1 MSFPSS
7 YKDMKKAFL
16 TVACCVWGLVVSAQQ
31 TYTCEQL
38 IDSARANNVAI
49 SNGRLGVEAAHQQRK
64 EAFTKFFPNVSATGL
79 WFNANKAMA
88 EMNINLAEQI
98 PPALGAA
105 LAQSMPPEALASLGE
120 PMSMAMMKHG
130 TLASVTALQP
140 VFAGGQIVNG
150 NKLARVGEEV
160 SRLQLQMA
168 DDEVETKVSQYF
180 WQLVSLEEKKRTLA
194 AGDTMLVDIHKDV
207 SLAVKA
213 GLVLRND
220 LLQVELRRNE
230 VESQKVKV
238 DNAMVLVRMLLVQ
251 YCGLK
256 DDRFLLAL
264 PSAELSEPLALKCDH
279 EQALAATP
287 EYQLLDKQV
296 EEAALQRKMA
306 IGEQLPSVAVGA
318 GYNYHN
324 LLGNDQS
331 FGMVFATVSV
341 PISGWWGG
349 SHAIKRKKIAH
360 QQAMEQMDDN
370 AQLLRIR
377 MQGAWNDVEEAYR
390 QLDIAKRS
398 IAQAEENLRISRN
411 TYRAGTITMSD
422 LLQAQLLYQQA
433 LDKHTDAL
441 ADYHNKVV
449 AYRHAV
455 GR

>member
-1 MSFPSS
+1 
-7 YKDMKKAFL
+7 MKKTFL
-16 TVACCVWGLVVSAQQ
+16 IVVCCMWGLGVSAQR

-38 IDSARANNVAI
+38 VDSARANNVAVT
-49 SNGRLGVEAAHQQRK
+49 NGRLGIEAAQQQRK

-88 EMNINLAEQI
+88 EMNINMAENI
-98 PPALGAA
+98 SPEVGAA
-105 LAQSMPPEALASLGE
+105 LAQSMPPELLAAMAE
-120 PMSMAMMKHG
+120 PMNMAMMKHG
-130 TLASVTALQP
+130 SIASVMAVQP

-180 WQLVSLEEKKRTLA
+180 WQLVTLEEKKRTLA
-194 AGDTMLVDIHKDV
+194 AVDTMLADIHKDV

-220 LLQVELRRNE
+220 QLQVELRRNE
-230 VESQKVKV
+230 VESQRIKLE
-238 DNAMVLVRMLLVQ
+238 NAMALLRMLVTQ

-256 DDRFLLAL
+256 DNDFQLSVPQDM
-264 PSAELSEPLALKCDH
+264 PSPLTLKCDH

-296 EEAALQRKMA
+296 EAAALQRNMA

-360 QQAMEQMDDN
+360 QQAVEQMDDN

-398 IAQAEENLRISRN
+398 IAQAEENLRICRN

-433 LDKHTDAL
+433 LDKRTDAL
-441 ADYHNKVV
+441 SDYQNKVV

>member
-1 MSFPSS
+1 
-7 YKDMKKAFL
+7 MKKAFL

-194 AGDTMLVDIHKDV
+194 AVDTMLVDIHKDV

-256 DDRFLLAL
+256 DDRFLLDL
-264 PSAELSEPLALKCDH
+264 PSAELSDPLALKCDH

-296 EEAALQRKMA
+296 EAASLQRKMA

-331 FGMVFATVSV
+331 FGMVFATISV

>member
-1 MSFPSS
+1 
-7 YKDMKKAFL
+7 MKKTFL
-16 TVACCVWGLVVSAQQ
+16 IVVCCMWGLGVSAQR

-38 IDSARANNVAI
+38 VDSARANNVAVT
-49 SNGRLGVEAAHQQRK
+49 NGRLGIEAAQQQRK

-88 EMNINLAEQI
+88 EMNINMAENI
-98 PPALGAA
+98 SPEVGAA
-105 LAQSMPPEALASLGE
+105 LAQSMPPELLAAMAE
-120 PMSMAMMKHG
+120 PMNMAMMKHG
-130 TLASVTALQP
+130 SIASVMAVQP

-180 WQLVSLEEKKRTLA
+180 WQLVTLEEKKRTLA
-194 AGDTMLVDIHKDV
+194 AVDTMLADIHKDV

-230 VESQKVKV
+230 VESQRIKL
-238 DNAMVLVRMLLVQ
+238 DNAMTLLRMLVAQ

-256 DDRFLLAL
+256 DNDFQLSVPQDM
-264 PSAELSEPLALKCDH
+264 PSPLTLKCDH
-279 EQALAATP
+279 EQALSATP

-296 EEAALQRKMA
+296 EAAALQRNMA

-360 QQAMEQMDDN
+360 QQAVEQMDDN

-398 IAQAEENLRISRN
+398 IAQAEENLRICRN

-433 LDKHTDAL
+433 LDKRTDAL
-441 ADYHNKVV
+441 SDYQNKVV

>member
-1 MSFPSS
+1 
-7 YKDMKKAFL
+7 MKKSFL
-16 TVACCVWGLVVSAQQ
+16 IIACCLWGLTASAQQ
-31 TYTCEQL
+31 AYTCEQL
-38 IDSARANNVAI
+38 VDSARANNVAV
-49 SNGRLGVEAAHQQRK
+49 STRQLGVEAAQQQRR

-79 WFNANKAMA
+79 WFNANKHMA
-88 EMNINLAEQI
+88 DMTIDLAETM
-98 PPALGAA
+98 PPALGAS
-105 LAQSMPPEALASLGE
+105 LAQMMPPEALASLAQ

-130 TLASVTALQP
+130 TIASVMAVQP

-150 NKLARVGEEV
+150 NRLARVGEEV

-168 DDEVETKVSQYF
+168 DDEVETKVTQYF
-180 WQLVSLEEKKRTLA
+180 WQLVSLQEKRRTLA
-194 AGDTMLVDIHKDV
+194 AVDTMLADIHKDV

-213 GLVLRND
+213 GLTLRND

-230 VESQKVKV
+230 VESQQVKV
-238 DNAMVLVRMLLVQ
+238 DNAMALLRMLLAQ
-251 YCGLK
+251 YCGLN
-256 DDRFLLAL
+256 DTEFRLTVPADM
-264 PSAELSEPLALKCDH
+264 PSPLAVRSDH
-279 EQALAATP
+279 DAALAATA

-296 EEAALQRKMA
+296 EAAALQKKMA
-306 IGEQLPSVAVGA
+306 VGEQLPSLAVGA

-331 FGMVFATVSV
+331 FGMIFATVSV

-349 SHAIKRKKIAH
+349 SHAIKRKKLAYR
-360 QQAMEQMDDN
+360 QALEQKDDN

-398 IAQAEENLRISRN
+398 IKQAEENLRINRN
-411 TYRAGTITMSD
+411 AYRAGTITMSD

-433 LDKHTDAL
+433 LDKQTDAL
-441 ADYHNKVV
+441 ADYHNKVL

-455 GR
+455 GK

>member
-1 MSFPSS
+1 
-7 YKDMKKAFL
+7 MKKAFL
-16 TVACCVWGLVVSAQQ
+16 TIACCVWGLVVSAQQ

-194 AGDTMLVDIHKDV
+194 AVDTMLVDIHKDV

-256 DDRFLLAL
+256 DDRFLLDL

-296 EEAALQRKMA
+296 EAAALQRKMA

>member
-1 MSFPSS
+1 
-7 YKDMKKAFL
+7 MKKTFL
-16 TVACCVWGLVVSAQQ
+16 IVVCCMWGLGVSAQR

-38 IDSARANNVAI
+38 VDSARANNVAVT
-49 SNGRLGVEAAHQQRK
+49 NGRLGIEAAQQQRK

-88 EMNINLAEQI
+88 EMNINMAENI
-98 PPALGAA
+98 SPEVGAA
-105 LAQSMPPEALASLGE
+105 LAQSMPPELLAAMAE
-120 PMSMAMMKHG
+120 PMNMAMMKHG
-130 TLASVTALQP
+130 SIASVMAVQP

-180 WQLVSLEEKKRTLA
+180 WQLVTLEEKKRTLA
-194 AGDTMLVDIHKDV
+194 AVDTMLADIHKDV

-230 VESQKVKV
+230 VESQRIKL
-238 DNAMVLVRMLLVQ
+238 DNAMTLLRMLVAQ

-256 DDRFLLAL
+256 DNDFQLSVPQDM
-264 PSAELSEPLALKCDH
+264 PSPLTLKCDH

-296 EEAALQRKMA
+296 EAAALQRNMA

-331 FGMVFATVSV
+331 FGMVFATVSI

-360 QQAMEQMDDN
+360 QQAVEQMDDN

-398 IAQAEENLRISRN
+398 IAQAEENLRICRN

-433 LDKHTDAL
+433 LDKRTDAL
-441 ADYHNKVV
+441 SDYQNKVV

>member
-1 MSFPSS
+1 
-7 YKDMKKAFL
+7 MKKAFL

-194 AGDTMLVDIHKDV
+194 AVDTMLVDIHKDV

-264 PSAELSEPLALKCDH
+264 PSAELSDPLTIKCDH

-296 EEAALQRKMA
+296 EAAALQRKMA
-306 IGEQLPSVAVGA
+306 VGEQLPSVAVGA

-331 FGMVFATVSV
+331 FGMVFATISV

>member
-16 TVACCVWGLVVSAQQ
+16 TVACCVWGLAVSAQQ

-38 IDSARANNVAI
+38 IDSARTNNVAI

-194 AGDTMLVDIHKDV
+194 AVDTMLVDIHKDV

-256 DDRFLLAL
+256 DDRFLLDL
-264 PSAELSEPLALKCDH
+264 PSAELSDPLTIKCDH

-296 EEAALQRKMA
+296 EAASLQRKMA

>member
-1 MSFPSS
+1 
-7 YKDMKKAFL
+7 MKKAFL

-194 AGDTMLVDIHKDV
+194 AVDTMLVDIHKDV

-279 EQALAATP
+279 EQVLAATP

-296 EEAALQRKMA
+296 EAAALQRKMA

>member
-194 AGDTMLVDIHKDV
+194 AVDTMLVDIHKDV

>member
-1 MSFPSS
+1 
-7 YKDMKKAFL
+7 MKKTFL
-16 TVACCVWGLVVSAQQ
+16 IVVCCMWGLGVSAQR

-38 IDSARANNVAI
+38 VDSARANNVAVT
-49 SNGRLGVEAAHQQRK
+49 NGRLGIEAAQQQRK

-88 EMNINLAEQI
+88 EMNINMAENI
-98 PPALGAA
+98 SPEVGAA
-105 LAQSMPPEALASLGE
+105 LAQSMPPELLAAMAE
-120 PMSMAMMKHG
+120 PMNMAMMKHG
-130 TLASVTALQP
+130 SIASVMAVQP

-180 WQLVSLEEKKRTLA
+180 WQLVTLEEKKRTLA
-194 AGDTMLVDIHKDV
+194 AVDTMLADIHKDV

-230 VESQKVKV
+230 VESQRIKL
-238 DNAMVLVRMLLVQ
+238 DNAMTLLRMLVAQ

-256 DDRFLLAL
+256 DNDFQLSVPQDM
-264 PSAELSEPLALKCDH
+264 PSPLTLKCDH

-296 EEAALQRKMA
+296 EATALQRNMA

-360 QQAMEQMDDN
+360 QQAVEQMDDN

-398 IAQAEENLRISRN
+398 IAQAEENLRICRN

-433 LDKHTDAL
+433 LDKRTDAL
-441 ADYHNKVV
+441 SDYQNKVV

>member
-1 MSFPSS
+1 
-7 YKDMKKAFL
+7 MKKTFL
-16 TVACCVWGLVVSAQQ
+16 IVVCCMWGLGVSAQR

-38 IDSARANNVAI
+38 VDSARANNVAVT
-49 SNGRLGVEAAHQQRK
+49 NGRLGIEAAQQQRK

-88 EMNINLAEQI
+88 EMNINMAENI
-98 PPALGAA
+98 SPEVGAA
-105 LAQSMPPEALASLGE
+105 LAQSMPPELLAAMAE
-120 PMSMAMMKHG
+120 PMNMAMMKHG
-130 TLASVTALQP
+130 SIASVMAVQP

-180 WQLVSLEEKKRTLA
+180 WQLVTLEEKKRTLA
-194 AGDTMLVDIHKDV
+194 AVDTMLADIHKDV

-230 VESQKVKV
+230 VESQRIKL
-238 DNAMVLVRMLLVQ
+238 DNAMTLLRMLVAQ

-256 DDRFLLAL
+256 DNDFQLSVPQDM
-264 PSAELSEPLALKCDH
+264 PSPLTLKCDH

-296 EEAALQRKMA
+296 EAAALQRNMA

-331 FGMVFATVSV
+331 FGMVFATVSI

-360 QQAMEQMDDN
+360 QQAVEQMDDN

-398 IAQAEENLRISRN
+398 IAQAEENLRICRN

-422 LLQAQLLYQQA
+422 LLQAQLLHQQA
-433 LDKHTDAL
+433 LDKRTDAL
-441 ADYHNKVV
+441 SDYQNKVV